1 MPRYVQHHKFIIAS
15 TVSRLRCEQIKIS
28 INILWGKIADEMQY
42 VNMHCVDS
50 KYIYQVYRKNFVCIQ
65 NNKMFCCFQVAHAV
79 PWQRLACS
87 LEELSSG
94 EQNGQQVVCPFQ
106 EGLSR
111 WRPSLGSQERFS
123 SAQVGAE

>member
-1 MPRYVQHHKFIIAS
+1 MCKIISLQKRVRYQNSDESKLKFP
-15 TVSRLRCEQIKIS
+15 S
-28 INILWGKIADEMQY
+28 IYFGGWIADEMHY

-50 KYIYQVYRKNFVCIQ
+50 KYIYKVYRKNVVCIQ
-65 NNKMFCCFQVAHAV
+65 NNKVFCCFQVAHAV

-111 WRPSLGSQERFS
+111 WRPSLGSQKRFS